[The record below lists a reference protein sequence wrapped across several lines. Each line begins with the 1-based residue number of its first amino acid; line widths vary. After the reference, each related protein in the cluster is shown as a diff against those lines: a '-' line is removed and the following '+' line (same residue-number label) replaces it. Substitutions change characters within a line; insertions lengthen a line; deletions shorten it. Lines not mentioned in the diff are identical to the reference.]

1 MDKELIRDYLEQ
13 TAMKPPQAE
22 ALSRIFAEMVTKS
35 DFAVLEA
42 RTSELEARLTGRMA
56 ELEARLTWRIIAIV
70 GFFATVTSLLDVFI
84 N

>member
-13 TAMKPPQAE
+13 TSMKPAQDD
-22 ALSRIFAEMVTKS
+22 ALSRIFAEMSTKS
-35 DFAVLEA
+35 DFAVLDARMSEFEA
-42 RTSELEARLTGRMA
+42 RMTGRLA

-70 GFFATVTSLLDVFI
+70 GFFATATTLLNAFV